1 MKDLIKIQIDLEEKS
16 IEEFIK
22 EIDLNLDNKSY
33 IDFLRGVISAKKQ
46 SLEMLQILLKDAEE
60 ND

>member
-1 MKDLIKIQIDLEEKS
+1 MKDLIKIQIDLEKKS
-16 IEEFIK
+16 IEGFIK
-22 EIDLNLDNKSY
+22 EIDLNLDNKGY
-33 IDFLRGVISAKKQ
+33 TAFLRGVISAKKQ